1 MMNALLNGKP
11 SDTIKVDDRGL
22 AYGDGLFET
31 VEFSQG
37 KLLYWQR
44 HIDRLILGCQRL
56 SIPIPNC
63 TQLLEEAMQLLSE
76 QQEGVLKVIITR
88 GGGGRGYRFP
98 EPMTPTRLLT
108 VHPKADF
115 PNRYKTEGVSLALCK
130 SRLGLNSQFAGLKHL
145 NRLEQVMARSE
156 MGASM
161 SQEGLML
168 DYEGFPVEGTMSNLF
183 WFSEGTLFTPELSLC
198 GVAGVIR
205 SVIIELAERNKI
217 PCQQGRFTM
226 AQLWAADE
234 LFLTNSLIGIW
245 PVKQL
250 AEQPFLV
257 GNMTRRLMD
266 LLAEEREKE
275 MGCLK

>member
-31 VEFSQG
+31 IEISQG

-44 HIDRLILGCQRL
+44 HMDRLILGCQRL
-56 SIPIPNC
+56 SIATPNC
-63 TQLLEEAMQLLSE
+63 TQLLEEAMKLLSE
-76 QQEGVLKVIITR
+76 QHEGVLKVIITR

-115 PNRYKTEGVSLALCK
+115 PDRYKTEGISLVLCK
-130 SRLGLNSQFAGLKHL
+130 SRLGLNPQFAGLKHL

-156 MGASM
+156 FDASTA
-161 SQEGLML
+161 QEGLMQ
-168 DYEGFPVEGTMSNLF
+168 DYEGFPVEGVMSNLF
-183 WFSEGTLFTPELSLC
+183 WFSEGKLFTPDLSLC

-205 SVIIELAERNKI
+205 SIILELAERNKI
-217 PCQQGRFTM
+217 PCQEGRFTM

-234 LFLTNSLIGIW
+234 LFMTNSLIGIW
-245 PVKQL
+245 PVRQIS
-250 AEQPFLV
+250 EQPFLV
-257 GNMTRRLMD
+257 GNMTQKLMD
-266 LLAEEREKE
+266 LLAEERKNE
-275 MGCLK
+275 MGFLR